1 MQNALNIHNLE
12 MHYDTHNSD
21 LVVDMNIGCSLIA
34 GFCTYKDCV
43 SLLGF
48 IVEYYEWT
56 WT

>member
-43 SLLGF
+43 SLLEF